1 MISDLLSGTYAG
13 SVVSPQGEPGF
24 HISLDGVGYQVD
36 QLSGTF
42 AQTITSDQF
51 SQGDTVLGETL
62 GIKKDIWRRYRDS
75 WHYGMGQTKAD
86 KDESIPYRYR
96 ESHNIDPWTRWQF
109 SLINGTKTDNNG
121 GLYKG
126 GSDVVTHGGYAF
138 CFTNETLFRCLVVED
153 RTAWSSIAFA
163 DRISSITHDGKYVL
177 VAEGPRVHR
186 VLPETMEHTVWRDL
200 SAFGTASGPTW
211 EWTYNVHGTW
221 QAVFD
226 TYPTWNHLLVNPSS
240 GSGVITM
247 VRWAKGRVIVAMG
260 NMLFDLT
267 LPTFD
272 ANGDKQYD
280 YSVIYTDQFALYRWT
295 DSAEG
300 LSCIYLLGGHGSRWA
315 VQRLEIKDD
324 SIALKP
330 PVTSAALPDGEAG
343 ASITSYM
350 GFLVVGSD
358 KGFRASFMEQSG
370 DLSLGQLI
378 PTKGPV
384 LCGVGWNR
392 FIYVGNPNYT
402 TYDGKKYSGLMRV
415 DLSRFTEP
423 LTPAYANDLNFQ
435 IPDPPVTDPPTPP
448 ISGNVWGVGKIGERT
463 VFSVDGLGLCIEE
476 RTLAHKGH
484 LATGRFSFGSTE
496 PKQGQTVGAHWAP
509 LHGEIYLA
517 VWGDRR
523 PPVQIGE
530 FCTPGST
537 WSGMVPL
544 SAIGRFLESGVVLTL
559 EPQPDKKQGPVV
571 ESIDARA
578 TWVPGATSDWV
589 VPIVLRDTLDVSGAS
604 IPRLVRRDYHHLK
617 ELVSSTRPVRLRI
630 GDQHWL
636 VHATDMEWRPE
647 EPSGGA
653 RAWQGVFVIKLRE
666 VG

>member
-13 SVVSPQGEPGF
+13 SVVSPQGEPGY
-24 HISLDGVGYQVD
+24 HISLDGIGYQID

-75 WHYGMGQTKAD
+75 WHYGMGQRKAD

-109 SLINGTKTDNNG
+109 SLINGTKYDDNG

-126 GSDVVTHGGYAF
+126 GSDVVTHSIYAF
-138 CFTNETLFRCLVVED
+138 CFSDKTLFRYILD
-153 RTAWSSIAFA
+153 SDWRSLDLP
-163 DRISSITHDGKYVL
+163 DRISSIAHDGKYIL
-177 VAEGPRVHR
+177 VAAGSKVYR
-186 VLPETMEHTVWRDL
+186 VLPETMESSMWRDL
-200 SAFGTASGPTW
+200 SVFGGTGPPTW
-211 EWTYNVHGTW
+211 ERVYNVDGTW
-221 QAVFD
+221 QVVYD
-226 TYPTWNHLLVNPSS
+226 TYPTWGDLIGASTAD
-240 GSGVITM
+240 SGVITM
-247 VRWAKGRVIVAMG
+247 VRWAKGRLIAAMG
-260 NMLFDLT
+260 NILFDLT

-272 ANGDKQYD
+272 SNGDKQYD
-280 YSVIYTDQFALYRWT
+280 YSVIYIDQFPLYRWI

-300 LSCIYLLGGHGSRWA
+300 LSCIYVLGGHGSRWQ

-324 SIALKP
+324 GIALNP
-330 PVTSAALPDGEAG
+330 PVTSAALPDGEQG

-358 KGFRASFMEQSG
+358 KGFRVSFMEQSG

-378 PTKGPV
+378 PTRGPV
-384 LCGVGWNR
+384 LCGIGWDR
-392 FIYVGNPNYT
+392 FVYVGNPSYQ
-402 TYDGKKYSGLMRV
+402 TYDGQTYSGLMRV

-423 LTPAYANDLNFQ
+423 LTPAYANDLNCSG
-435 IPDPPVTDPPTPP
+435 
-448 ISGNVWGVGKIGERT
+448 SGNVYGVGKIGERT
-463 VFSVDGLGLCIEE
+463 VFSVSGVGLVIEKT
-476 RTLAHKGH
+476 TLADEGH

-509 LHGEIYLA
+509 LHGEIYLS
-517 VWGDRR
+517 VWGDRLM
-523 PPVQIGE
+523 PIQVGE
-530 FCTPGST
+530 FCTQGST

-544 SAIGRFLESGVVLTL
+544 SAMGRFLEAGVVLTL
-559 EPQPDKKQGPVV
+559 EPQPDHKEGPVV

-589 VPIVLRDTLDVSGAS
+589 VPIVLRDTLDVNGGS

-647 EPSGGA
+647 EPSGGQ